1 MYALVGDSRFW
12 GVKTCWEREF
22 CGILHAKGNIVAMK
36 YAIYVG
42 NSVGNINNGNKK
54 RSPVIDVTPYLYYG
68 SFICLL

>member
-1 MYALVGDSRFW
+1 MNTIFLNIWFIYQI
-12 GVKTCWEREF
+12 
-22 CGILHAKGNIVAMK
+22 GIKSNK
-36 YAIYVG
+36 YVG